1 MKKTK
6 GFTLIELM
14 IVIAIIG
21 ILAAIALPAYARYM
35 ARARFTEVTTAVAG
49 VQKQVEICIFDLGA
63 TFTPNGPVVF
73 NIGTTGVFAASTAI
87 TVDTS
92 VHGAGCANGAAGAP
106 NAGNGW
112 SIGVAT
118 DYATKY
124 VHDIAVDANGVITAT
139 AIAGNGLNS
148 AVIQIEPFFG
158 ASDNGIIDW
167 KRNDSKT
174 VSTCIA
180 QNLC

>member
-35 ARARFTEVTTAVAG
+35 ARARFTEVTTAMAG
-49 VQKQVEICIFDLGA
+49 VQKQVEICIFDLG
-63 TFTPNGPVVF
+63 
-73 NIGTTGVFAASTAI
+73 TTGTFAAGTAI

-124 VHDIAVDANGVITAT
+124 VHDIDVDANGVITAT
-139 AIAGNGLNS
+139 AIAGNGLNGAS
-148 AVIQIEPFFG
+148 IQIQPFYG
-158 ASDNGIIDW
+158 AADNGVVDW
-167 KRNDSKT
+167 HRNDTAT

>member
-35 ARARFTEVTTAVAG
+35 ARARFSEVTTAVAG

-63 TFTPNGPVVF
+63 KFT
-73 NIGTTGVFAASTAI
+73 
-87 TVDTS
+87 
-92 VHGAGCANGAAGAP
+92 ANGAVVVDPSAKNGCK
-106 NAGNGW
+106 NGESGNGW
-112 SIGVAT
+112 SIDT
-118 DYATKY
+118 NTNYKTKY
-124 VHDIAVDANGVITAT
+124 VAKIDVTKDGVIKAT
-139 AIAGNGLNS
+139 AIAGNGLNG
-148 AVIQIEPFFG
+148 AAIQIQPFYG
-158 ASDNGIIDW
+158 AADNGVVDW
-167 KRNDSKT
+167 HRNDTAT

>member
-35 ARARFTEVTTAVAG
+35 ARARFSEVTTAVAG

-63 TFTPNGPVVF
+63 KFT
-73 NIGTTGVFAASTAI
+73 
-87 TVDTS
+87 
-92 VHGAGCANGAAGAP
+92 ANGKVVVNGDTGCK
-106 NAGNGW
+106 NGQAGNGW
-112 SIGVAT
+112 SIDT
-118 DYATKY
+118 NTNYKTKY
-124 VHDIAVDANGVITAT
+124 VAQIDVTKDGVIKAT

-148 AVIQIEPFFG
+148 AAIQIEPFFG
-158 ASDNGIIDW
+158 AADNGIIDW
-167 KRNDSKT
+167 KRNDNKA
-174 VSTCIA
+174 VSTCIKE
-180 QNLC
+180 NLC

>member
-49 VQKQVEICIFDLGA
+49 VQKQVEICIFDLG
-63 TFTPNGPVVF
+63 TSGFTAN
-73 NIGTTGVFAASTAI
+73 TAI

-92 VHGAGCANGAAGAP
+92 VNKSGCANGAATATP
-106 NAGNGW
+106 NTGNGW
-112 SIGVAT
+112 SIGAAT

-148 AVIQIEPFFG
+148 AVIQIGPFHG
-158 ASDNGIIDW
+158 AADNGVVDW
-167 KRNDSKT
+167 RRNDTAT